1 MYRLHTL
8 LAIDISYGKEDKSV
22 DLWG

>member
-8 LAIDISYGKEDKSV
+8 LSIDISYGKEDKSV